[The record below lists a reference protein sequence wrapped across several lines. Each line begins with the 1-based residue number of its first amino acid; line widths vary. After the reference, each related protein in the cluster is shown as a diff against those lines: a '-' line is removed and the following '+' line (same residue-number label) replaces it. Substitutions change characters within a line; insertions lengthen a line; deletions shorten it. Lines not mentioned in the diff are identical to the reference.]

1 MIRIENTLKFPTT
14 YHSKKEGSL
23 NSRAMGVLWRG
34 LTNWPA
40 LYKPI
45 ELLTRH
51 RVREVTYSL
60 IISITVPQSHLP
72 KQKITFL
79 YRQRF
84 HYNSISSRL
93 TLFLQQL
100 SSNHDVCYGPS
111 VSEWDNRIFLWYSN
125 HCTTQRALVLSVR
138 NGHDH
143 LD

>member
-1 MIRIENTLKFPTT
+1 MIRIENTLKSQLH
-14 YHSKKEGSL
+14 HSKKEGSL
-23 NSRAMGVLWRG
+23 KSKAMGVLAW
-34 LTNWPA
+34 TNWPA

-60 IISITVPQSHLP
+60 IISITAPQSHLP
-72 KQKITFL
+72 IQKITFL

-84 HYNSISSRL
+84 HFNSISSKL